1 MDNRYI
7 NQLEIIIN
15 IFTVIEGKIKILLF
29 RRDTEPFKNYWML
42 PSNLLMISETIDDC
56 AKDTIHDFTGIKD
69 IYIQN
74 CNLFSKIDRL
84 PNDRII
90 ACSIIALID
99 IDTFNLKKKNHIIH
113 YEWFDIDS
121 IPKTVYDHTMIINDA
136 VNYLKSRIIKNEF
149 LSIFFPSDFTISELF
164 SVYEQAYNKNL
175 DRRNFRKKL
184 INLDLIEDTGYKNK
198 VTNGR
203 PAKLYRLKSVTVQSR
218 DRY

>member
-15 IFTVIEGKIKILLF
+15 IFTVIDGKIKILLF

-42 PSNLLMISETIDDC
+42 PSNLLMVSETIEDC

-90 ACSIIALID
+90 ACSMIGLID
-99 IDTFNLKKKNHIIH
+99 NNSFDLKKKKRGID
-113 YEWFDIDS
+113 YTWFDIDS
-121 IPKTVYDHTMIINDA
+121 IPKTVYDHALIIEDA
-136 VNYLKSRIIKNEF
+136 INYLKSRIIKNEF
-149 LSIFFPSDFTISELF
+149 LPIFFPSDFTIPELY

-203 PAKLYRLKSVTVQSR
+203 PAKLYRFKNEDNLSKI
-218 DRY
+218 Y

>member
-1 MDNRYI
+1 MDTRYI

-42 PSNLLMISETIDDC
+42 PSNLIMTTETIEEC
-56 AKDTIHDFTGIKD
+56 SKCTIHDFTGIQD

-74 CNLFSKIDRL
+74 CNLFSQIDRL

-90 ACSIIALID
+90 ACSMIGLID
-99 IDTFNLKKKNHIIH
+99 IDSFNLRKKNHGIH

-121 IPKTVYDHTMIINDA
+121 IPKTVYDHAMIIDDS
-136 VNYLKSRIIKNEF
+136 VNYLKSRIIKDEF
-149 LSIFFPSDFTISELF
+149 LSIFFPSDFTIPELF
-164 SVYEQAYNKNL
+164 SVYEQAYNKKL

-184 INLDLIEDTGYKNK
+184 INIIEDTGYKNK
-198 VTNGR
+198 VSNGR
-203 PAKLYRLKSVTVQSR
+203 PAKLYRFKNDDNLSKI
-218 DRY
+218 Y

>member
-1 MDNRYI
+1 MDTRYI
-7 NQLEIIIN
+7 NQLEIVIN

-42 PSNLLMISETIDDC
+42 PSNLLMTTETIDDC
-56 AKDTIHDFTGIKD
+56 AKDTINEFIGIKN

-90 ACSIIALID
+90 ACSMIGLID
-99 IDTFNLKKKNHIIH
+99 IDSFNLKKKNHGIY

-121 IPKTVYDHTMIINDA
+121 IPKTVYDHTLIIDDS

-149 LSIFFPSDFTISELF
+149 LDIFFPSDFTIPELL
-164 SVYEQAYNKNL
+164 SIYEQAYNKKL

-184 INLDLIEDTGYKNK
+184 VNIIEDTGYKNK

-203 PAKLYRLKSVTVQSR
+203 PAKLYRFKNEDNLSKI
-218 DRY
+218 Y